1 MAAPQDTNR
10 ELTPERWARIEEV
23 FHRAAE
29 CDPQQRRA
37 LLDQACGD
45 DLKLRAEVEV
55 LLSSDGSAS
64 AYLSGTV
71 RSELLALEFP
81 LKDATV
87 SHYRI
92 LDGLGGGGM
101 GLVYRAEDLKLG
113 RRVAIKFLPEESAKD
128 PAALGRFEREARSA
142 SALEHPNIC
151 PIYEFGE
158 HEGQPFLVMQLLE
171 GQTLRELISAAA
183 PVKSPLLLNKLLDLA
198 IQIADGLQAAHEHG
212 IIHRDIKPANIFVTS
227 QNQVKILDFGL
238 AKLAEVTSVA
248 SGALETAADTSSRE
262 TVPLTTPE
270 LFFSRAGMAVG
281 TLGYMSPEQVR
292 GEKLDARTDLFS
304 FGLVLYEMA
313 TGKHAFKGDTGPELQ
328 KAILEHEPA
337 PARELQPDLPPKLE
351 EIISR
356 ALEKH
361 RETRYQAASEMR
373 ADLECLK
380 SETDSK
386 AKFTGDRLHH
396 LRWRR
401 ALLSALLLLSL
412 VVAVVFFVRYQRV
425 RGDENSI
432 RSLAV
437 LPLENL
443 SGDPTQ
449 EYFVDGMTDE
459 LTTDLA
465 KVKSL
470 RVTSRTSVVQ
480 YKGVRNKSVQQ
491 IGRELNVDAI
501 VEGAVLRSDG
511 RVRITAQLIH
521 APTDQH
527 LWAESYDRELKDVL
541 ALQENVARAIAT
553 QIKIS
558 LTPQEEGRLMSAR
571 AVDPEAYEAYLRGR
585 YFWNKRTAEGIRKAS
600 GYFQQAIEK
609 DPSYGLAYSGLADC
623 NSGLSWHGFVSP
635 SVALSKAKAAAL
647 KAIEID
653 PESGE
658 AHASLALVLT
668 HQAEWVGAETEFK
681 RALELNPTYANAHH
695 WYGDY
700 LSAMGRHDEAI
711 AEAKRAFELDP
722 LAPIINTW
730 LALRYYFARRY
741 DEAIA
746 QGRKTVDFDPNF
758 APAHLVLGQAYL
770 QKGMRDQAI
779 AELQKATQL
788 SGSSSLYLSQV
799 GVAFAAA
806 GRNAEALRV
815 VDNLA
820 KIAKQNYVS
829 SYGIA
834 EIYVALGDKQ
844 HALKW
849 LRNAYDEH
857 AVWMDYLNVDPILD
871 PLRSEPGFQE
881 LCRRMRL

>member
-1 MAAPQDTNR
+1 VAAPQDANR

-29 CDPQQRRA
+29 CDPQQRGS
-37 LLDQACGD
+37 LLDEACGN
-45 DLKLRAEVEV
+45 DLELRAEVEA
-55 LLSSDGSAS
+55 LLSLDGSAT

-71 RSELLALEFP
+71 RSELHALEFP
-81 LKDATV
+81 LKGATV

-101 GLVYRAEDLKLG
+101 GVVYRAEDLKLG
-113 RRVAIKFLPEESAKD
+113 RRVAIKFLPEEAAKD
-128 PAALGRFEREARSA
+128 TAALGRFEREARSA

-158 HEGQPFLVMQLLE
+158 HEGRPFLVMQLLE
-171 GQTLRELISAAA
+171 GQTLRELISAAS
-183 PVKSPLLLNKLLDLA
+183 PVELPLLLDLA
-198 IQIADGLQAAHEHG
+198 IQIADGLQAAHELG
-212 IIHRDIKPANIFVTS
+212 IIHRDIKPANIFVTR

-238 AKLAEVTSVA
+238 AKLAELTSRA
-248 SGALETAADTSSRE
+248 SDDLETTVDLSPRE
-262 TVPLTTPE
+262 NIPLTAPE
-270 LFFSRAGMAVG
+270 PFFSRAGTAVG
-281 TLGYMSPEQVR
+281 TPGYMSPEQVR
-292 GEKLDARTDLFS
+292 SEKLDARTDLFS

-313 TGKHAFKGDTGPELQ
+313 TGKHAFKGDTGLALQ
-328 KAILEHEPA
+328 KAILEQKPV
-337 PARELQPDLPPKLE
+337 PAREVQPDLPPQLGQILSK
-351 EIISR
+351 
-356 ALEKH
+356 ALEKS
-361 RETRYQAASEMR
+361 RETRYQTASEIR
-373 ADLECLK
+373 ADLQRLK
-380 SETDSK
+380 SEMDSK
-386 AKFTGDRLHH
+386 AKVKAESPPGL
-396 LRWRR
+396 LSRR
-401 ALLSALLLLSL
+401 ALLSALLILSL
-412 VVAVVFFVRYQRV
+412 VVAVFFLVRYWRV
-425 RGDENSI
+425 QSADNSI

-443 SGDPTQ
+443 SGDPEQ
-449 EYFVDGMTDE
+449 EYFVDGITDE

-465 KVKSL
+465 KIKSL
-470 RVTSRTSVVQ
+470 RVTSHTSAGQ
-480 YKGVRNKSVQQ
+480 YKGVRNKSLQQ
-491 IGRELNVDAI
+491 IGRELNVDGI

-511 RVRITAQLIH
+511 RVRITAELIH
-521 APTDQH
+521 APTDHH
-527 LWAESYDRELKDVL
+527 LWADSYDRELKDVL
-541 ALQENVARAIAT
+541 ALQEDVARAIAN

-558 LTPQEEGRLMSAR
+558 LTPQEEGRLVGAR

-600 GYFQQAIEK
+600 EYFQQAIEK
-609 DPSYGLAYSGLADC
+609 DPSYGLAYTGLADC

-635 SVALSKAKAAAL
+635 SEALPKAKAAAL
-647 KAIEID
+647 KAVEIE

-668 HQAEWVGAETEFK
+668 HQAEWVAAETEFK
-681 RALELNPTYANAHH
+681 RALELSPTYANAHH

-700 LSAMGRHDEAI
+700 LSSMGRHDEAI

-722 LAPIINTW
+722 LAPMINTW

-770 QKGMRDQAI
+770 LKGMRDQAI
-779 AELQKATQL
+779 PELQKATQL
-788 SGSSSLYLSQV
+788 SGGSPLYLSQV

-815 VDNLA
+815 VGDLG
-820 KIAKQNYVS
+820 KIAKRSYVS

-834 EIYVALGDKQ
+834 EIYAALGDKQ

-871 PLRSEPGFQE
+871 PLRSEPDFKE